1 LTVLEEPFSLQKIM
15 EPKAYAIEIHQ
26 AEPDEGEGFWV
37 SVPGLAG
44 CFTQGE
50 TLEEAVC
57 RAKEAIRC
65 HLAALE
71 KADNRFRR
79 VRGTR
84 RF

>member
-1 LTVLEEPFSLQKIM
+1 MEQKG
-15 EPKAYAIEIHQ
+15 YAIELHQ
-26 AEPDEGEGFWV
+26 ADPDEGQGFWV
-37 SVPGLAG
+37 SVPGLDG

-50 TLEEAVC
+50 TYDEAVS
-57 RAKEAIRC
+57 RAKEAIQG

-79 VRGTR
+79 VRGNR